1 LVLISTKLLQRVVL
15 EATSLEIKL
24 SI

>member
-1 LVLISTKLLQRVVL
+1 MILISIELLQRVVL
-15 EATSLEIKL
+15 EATSRGIKL

>member
-1 LVLISTKLLQRVVL
+1 MILISIELLQRVVL
-15 EATSLEIKL
+15 EATSWGIKL